1 LSDNGSCD
9 SDCREKCGPCT
20 RTTVTR

>member
-1 LSDNGSCD
+1 LSDNGFCA

>member
-1 LSDNGSCD
+1 LSDNGFCD

-20 RTTVTR
+20 RSTVAR